1 MKYLILLTLSIFI
14 LGCSNDVIIEKNDI
28 KISEKLEEI
37 NWTID
42 ASWSL
47 DWADNIW
54 ESSSSSNINFK

>member
-47 DWADNIW
+47 DWTDNIW